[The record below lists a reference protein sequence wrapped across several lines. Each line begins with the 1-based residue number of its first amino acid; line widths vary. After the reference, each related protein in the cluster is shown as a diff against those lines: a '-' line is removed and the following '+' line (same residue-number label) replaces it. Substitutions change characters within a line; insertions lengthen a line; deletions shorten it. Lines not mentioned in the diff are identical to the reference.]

1 MCLNQQRIKHE
12 LCNRQVGDD
21 VTESVLSLF
30 FFSGGTKNYN
40 MSSVCCE
47 VSHPVTDVTGF
58 VLHLTTLLSVLDSIH
73 TLSGPVAPASLHKDR
88 VGVLCR

>member
-1 MCLNQQRIKHE
+1 MSCVTGRSVMTSLNQ
-12 LCNRQVGDD
+12 C
-21 VTESVLSLF
+21 SACF